1 MFVFSLLYLSPW
13 VLLPN
18 LCNKLTNIIEQ
29 QQFINIKLNSVV
41 KINNQGNNIGGVQ
54 LGIFSSI
61 IHVQFIIK
69 LPIFYYYT
77 KDIIIIMFF
86 HF

>member
-18 LCNKLTNIIEQ
+18 LYNKLTNIIEQ
-29 QQFINIKLNSVV
+29 QQFINNKLNSVV

-61 IHVQFIIK
+61 IHVQFIII
-69 LPIFYYYT
+69 LPIF
-77 KDIIIIMFF
+77 
-86 HF
+86 